1 MREHGIRGCYEY
13 WAYSLNEEA
22 ADFKMMLN
30 ERDGWFPIEMRHC
43 PSKGRLLALSHIKP
57 YDKYCLHCDL
67 YRKTV
72 EKYGL
77 CYDYDFTDTDRACCA
92 TLIYDP
98 KIYRGRRIK
107 TDDTLVMDRQAQDN
121 RYLHREFHNYMSM
134 GLEYL
139 GTHFG
144 QEAVEA
150 YLRRFARNYYAPL
163 IESIRK
169 DGLAPLGEQIRET
182 YRAEEAEDVAH
193 IAPEGDQPA
202 RAHRRLSGGRLP
214 ARAGLDAL
222 NVVRRKHARGH
233 GRDRPA
239 DRPGFC
245 HVQLCPGDRGGGI
258 RLCKAALNG
267 ARKGNAPGNGRALP
281 GPGTTWRAQRLP
293 PRKARWEALCS
304 IRKRGGRR
312 GARHLAAPQR
322 AGGCARMQK
331 RAFQI
336 TEKRVILKSGKR
348 AGCVA
353 FFQQMQRKSIS
364 LEALMRQNGATGTK
378 GEEGGAN
385 GAGLGSARRCAAARS
400 SGICLRRWSQ

>member
-1 MREHGIRGCYEY
+1 MISCTEFIPSYSELFSFLEERYGFAEVERYWNDIFNPERNGVLNRKVREHGIRGCYEY

-30 ERDGWFPIEMRHC
+30 ERDGWFSIEMRHC

-193 IAPEGDQPA
+193 IAPEGDNLRVRIDACPA
-202 RAHRRLSGGRLP
+202 VAYLRAQGWTPSTWFGESTRVVMDEI
-214 ARAGLDAL
+214 ARQTGLDFVMSSYAPETGAAEYAFA
-222 NVVRRKHARGH
+222 K
-233 GRDRPA
+233 RP
-239 DRPGFC
+239 
-245 HVQLCPGDRGGGI
+245 
-258 RLCKAALNG
+258 
-267 ARKGNAPGNGRALP
+267 
-281 GPGTTWRAQRLP
+281 
-293 PRKARWEALCS
+293 
-304 IRKRGGRR
+304 
-312 GARHLAAPQR
+312 
-322 AGGCARMQK
+322 
-331 RAFQI
+331 
-336 TEKRVILKSGKR
+336 
-348 AGCVA
+348 
-353 FFQQMQRKSIS
+353 
-364 LEALMRQNGATGTK
+364 
-378 GEEGGAN
+378 
-385 GAGLGSARRCAAARS
+385 
-400 SGICLRRWSQ
+400 